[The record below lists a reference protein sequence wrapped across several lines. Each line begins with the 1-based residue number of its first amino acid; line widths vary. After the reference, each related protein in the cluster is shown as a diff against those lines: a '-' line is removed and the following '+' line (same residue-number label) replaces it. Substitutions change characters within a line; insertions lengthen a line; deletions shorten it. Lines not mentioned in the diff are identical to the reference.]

1 MGLKCNLYNKHKKKI
16 FVDKKQEPSN
26 NYFYLIIRGLFIGNK
41 VKIVFLVMKL
51 GNFKDLSV
59 FIDLGSQYN
68 IRKISKKKNLDQ
80 KFIYFYFLQNNI
92 KLLH

>member
-59 FIDLGSQYN
+59 FIDLGSKYN
-68 IRKISKKKNLDQ
+68 FRKCTKKKGLY
-80 KFIYFYFLQNNI
+80 KKYV
-92 KLLH
+92 